1 MRILK
6 KQVILCFLSVLAFH
20 SIAFAHFPDQSY
32 VYLQFHED
40 SISGRFEISTKDLNR
55 VFGSDLKAGLTKEE
69 LAPHL
74 AKIQEYVSQNASFSS
89 RDGAD
94 YKIRFAEPDI
104 LRAEVFGDFVLLKF
118 ELEGVKNV
126 PDQIDVKYEA
136 FTKDI
141 PGHSAL
147 LVIEENKKAG
157 LANNESMH
165 SLEFS
170 PGKTKQELSTTESFL
185 WPSFSAMVKSGIWH
199 IWIGFDH
206 ILFLLALLLPSVLS
220 FRSKEEGLPL
230 EFDKKVW
237 KPVERFKPA
246 LKNVVLIVTCF
257 TVAHS
262 ITLCL
267 AAFEII
273 SLPSR
278 LIESIIAFSIAFAA
292 IHNIYPLISGKEWLI
307 AFVFGLFHGFGFA
320 GILAEKG
327 LGGNYLVLS
336 VFGFNLGV
344 EIGQMAIIV
353 LVFPILYLLRKTF
366 LYPKIR
372 VFGSI
377 FLIFVALY
385 WFIERAFNVDFPV
398 GKIILKTLGLL

>member
-32 VYLQFHED
+32 IYLQIQED
-40 SISGRFEISTKDLNR
+40 SVTGFFEISTKDLNR
-55 VFGSDLKAGLTKEE
+55 VLGSDLKAGFTKED

-74 AKIQEYVSQNASFSS
+74 AKIQQYVFQNASFSS
-89 RDGAD
+89 KEEGD
-94 YKIRFAEPDI
+94 YQIRFVEPDI
-104 LRAEVFGDFVLLKF
+104 LRAEVFGDFVRLKF
-118 ELEGVKNV
+118 ELEGVENV

-141 PGHSAL
+141 PGHTAL
-147 LVIEENKKAG
+147 LVIEENKKVG

-170 PGKTKQELSTTESFL
+170 AGKTKQELSTTESFL
-185 WPSFSAMVKSGIWH
+185 LPSFLAMVKSGIWH
-199 IWIGFDH
+199 ILIGFDH

-230 EFDKKVW
+230 EFDNKVW

-257 TVAHS
+257 TIAHS

-278 LIESIIAFSIAFAA
+278 LIESIIAFSIALAA

-320 GILAEKG
+320 SILAEKG

-377 FLIFVALY
+377 FLIFVSLY

>member
-6 KQVILCFLSVLAFH
+6 KQVILCFLSILAFH
-20 SIAFAHFPDQSY
+20 SMALAHFPDQSY
-32 VYLQFHED
+32 IYLQIRED
-40 SISGRFEISTKDLNR
+40 SVAGFFEISTKDLNR
-55 VFGSDLKAGLTKEE
+55 VFGSDLKAGFTKED

-74 AKIQEYVSQNASFSS
+74 GKIQQYVFQNAAFSS
-89 RDGAD
+89 KEEGD
-94 YKIRFAEPDI
+94 YRIGFVEPDV
-104 LRAEVFGDFVLLKF
+104 LRADVFGDFVRLKF
-118 ELEGVKNV
+118 ELEGVKKV
-126 PDQIDVKYEA
+126 PDRIDVKYEA

-147 LVIEENKKAG
+147 LVIEENKKVG
-157 LANNESMH
+157 LAGNESMH

-170 PGKTKQELSTTESFL
+170 AGNTKQELSTTEGFL
-185 WPSFSAMVKSGIWH
+185 WPSFLAMVKSGIWH

-220 FRSKEEGLPL
+220 FHSREDGLPP
-230 EFDKKVW
+230 EFDDKLW

-278 LIESIIAFSIAFAA
+278 LIESIIAFSIALAA

-344 EIGQMAIIV
+344 EIGQMAIIG
-353 LVFPILYLLRKTF
+353 LVFPILFLLRKTF

-385 WFIERAFNVDFPV
+385 WFIERAFEVDFPV
-398 GKIILKTLGLL
+398 GQIILKTLGLL

>member
-6 KQVILCFLSVLAFH
+6 KQVFLCFLSILAFH

-32 VYLQFHED
+32 IYLQIQEN
-40 SISGRFEISTKDLNR
+40 SVTGRFEISTGDLNK
-55 VFGSDLKAGLTKEE
+55 VFGLDLRAGLTKED

-74 AKIQEYVSQNASFSS
+74 AKIQEYVLQNASFSA
-89 RDGAD
+89 REGGD
-94 YKIRFAEPDI
+94 YQIRFTEPDI
-104 LRAEVFGDFVLLKF
+104 LRAEAFGDFVLLKF

-126 PDQIDVKYEA
+126 PEKIDVKYEA
-136 FTKDI
+136 FIKDI
-141 PGHSAL
+141 AGHTAL
-147 LVIEENKKAG
+147 LVIEENKKSG

-170 PGKTKQELSTTESFL
+170 TGKTKQELSTTEDFLLPSFL
-185 WPSFSAMVKSGIWH
+185 AMIRSGIWH

-220 FRSKEEGLPL
+220 FRSKDDGLPP
-230 EFDKKVW
+230 EFDTKVW

-257 TVAHS
+257 TIAHS

-278 LIESIIAFSIAFAA
+278 LIESIIAFSIALAA
-292 IHNIYPLISGKEWLI
+292 IHNIYPLISGREWLI

-327 LGGNYLVLS
+327 LGGDYLVLS

-353 LVFPILYLLRKTF
+353 LVFPILFLLRRTF

-377 FLIFVALY
+377 FLIFMSLY
-385 WFIERAFNVDFPV
+385 WFIERAFDVDFPV
-398 GKIILKTLGLL
+398 GKIILEILGLL

>member
-6 KQVILCFLSVLAFH
+6 KQVILCFLAVLAFH
-20 SIAFAHFPDQSY
+20 SMALAHFPEQSY
-32 VYLQFHED
+32 IYLQIQED
-40 SISGRFEISTKDLNR
+40 SVAGFFEISTKDLNR
-55 VFGSDLKAGLTKEE
+55 VFGSDLKAGFTKED

-74 AKIQEYVSQNASFSS
+74 AKIQQYVFQNASFSS
-89 RDGAD
+89 KEEGD
-94 YKIRFAEPDI
+94 YQIRFVEPDF
-104 LRAEVFGDFVLLKF
+104 LRADVFGDFVRLKF

-126 PDQIDVKYEA
+126 PDQIDVRYEA

-141 PGHSAL
+141 SGHSAL

-170 PGKTKQELSTTESFL
+170 AGKTKQELSTTESFL
-185 WPSFSAMVKSGIWH
+185 WPSFWAMVKWGIWH
-199 IWIGFDH
+199 ILIGFDH

-220 FRSKEEGLPL
+220 FRSKDDGLPP
-230 EFDKKVW
+230 EFDTKVW

-278 LIESIIAFSIAFAA
+278 LIESIIAFSIALAA

-353 LVFPILYLLRKTF
+353 LVFPVLFLLRRTF

-377 FLIFVALY
+377 FLIFVSLY
-385 WFIERAFNVDFPV
+385 WLIERAFDVDFPV
-398 GKIILKTLGLL
+398 GQIILKLLGLL